1 MKTRKLIPTTMI
13 AAALLSLSVM
23 TSCKKDNSVS
33 DNSTTEDVNAN
44 ADRFQESEG
53 VSSDVD
59 VISDQA
65 FEMHGVEM
73 RNQSTSD
80 AFGVLTCATV
90 TNDTVHQIIT
100 VDFGTGCTGHNGH
113 IRSGQIIIHYN
124 GFNYFA
130 PGFQRT
136 VTFNNYKI
144 DGRLIEGTRTITNN
158 GYNAANHLNWS
169 ISAQNM
175 RVTRPNG
182 INWHQWN
189 SERVREMLAGDS
201 TLTDGTDDIYSI
213 TGTATGTN
221 SNGNSCSANI
231 TTALIKE
238 GSCHFRFVSGIIEIT
253 SSNHPTLTLDYGN
266 GTCDDL
272 ATVTRNGVTVTIHIH

>member
-80 AFGVLTCATV
+80 AFGVLMFEAT
-90 TNDTVHQIIT
+90 DISMMW
-100 VDFGTGCTGHNGH
+100 FGH
-113 IRSGQIIIHYN
+113 
-124 GFNYFA
+124 
-130 PGFQRT
+130 
-136 VTFNNYKI
+136 
-144 DGRLIEGTRTITNN
+144 RL
-158 GYNAANHLNWS
+158 
-169 ISAQNM
+169 
-175 RVTRPNG
+175 
-182 INWHQWN
+182 
-189 SERVREMLAGDS
+189 
-201 TLTDGTDDIYSI
+201 
-213 TGTATGTN
+213 
-221 SNGNSCSANI
+221 
-231 TTALIKE
+231 
-238 GSCHFRFVSGIIEIT
+238 
-253 SSNHPTLTLDYGN
+253 
-266 GTCDDL
+266 
-272 ATVTRNGVTVTIHIH
+272 